1 MIGISNHDGHR
12 SRLRS
17 RFLKYGL
24 EVFEEH
30 EALELLLFYALPRRD
45 TNSLAHELLARF
57 GSLKNIFDADAADIA
72 RIKGIGENAAVLI
85 KLQSELARK
94 YWLSDIEEH
103 TMLSSIQSA
112 IEYASLLLRGKTK
125 EELYVVCLDP
135 HFRVRHTDRLS
146 RGSAT
151 ETPVYVR
158 QITETVIR
166 TGAEKILLTHNHPG
180 GSAHP
185 SKKDLLIT
193 EQVVAAM
200 DAISVSLLDHII
212 IGEHEAFSFSEKLL
226 TLGGRPAANARAA
239 QYSGHVMQELP
250 AWLHAE
256 DQQ

>member
-1 MIGISNHDGHR
+1 MQQ
-12 SRLRS
+12 L
-17 RFLKYGL
+17 
-24 EVFEEH
+24 
-30 EALELLLFYALPRRD
+30 
-45 TNSLAHELLARF
+45 
-57 GSLKNIFDADAADIA
+57 
-72 RIKGIGENAAVLI
+72 LI

-200 DAISVSLLDHII
+200 DAISVSLLDHMTLS
-212 IGEHEAFSFSEKLL
+212 ASMRRSVFRKSFLPSAAVLPQM
-226 TLGGRPAANARAA
+226 PAPHNI
-239 QYSGHVMQELP
+239 QVM
-250 AWLHAE
+250 
-256 DQQ
+256 